1 MKLQF
6 KAEKRAE
13 QGTGASRRLRREG
26 RLPGII
32 YGGGEEALPIT
43 MDHNE
48 LYHLMRKEVF
58 HSSVLTVELGGK
70 KENVILRDAQW
81 HPYKPQVLHID
92 FLRIN
97 PKEKLHIKVP
107 LHFIN
112 GDACPAVKAIG
123 GIISHVINEVE
134 VTCLPKDLPEYI
146 EVDLGKLEAGHTAL
160 HLSSL
165 QLPKGVEVV
174 HHGGETDPL
183 VVSIFKRGGGSEGAA
198 EGAADGDAAA

>member
-32 YGGGEEALPIT
+32 YGAGEDAQPIT

-58 HSSVLTVELGGK
+58 HSSVLTVELDGK
-70 KENVILRDAQW
+70 KENVILRDSQW

-92 FLRIN
+92 FQVVDLAKPVRV
-97 PKEKLHIKVP
+97 KVP
-107 LHFIN
+107 LHLIN
-112 GDACPAVKAIG
+112 GDISPAVKLHSNR
-123 GIISHVINEVE
+123 ISQLATTVELLIKPNEIPE
-134 VTCLPKDLPEYI
+134 FLELDLKDLVGGQILHVSDVP
-146 EVDLGKLEAGHTAL
+146 LPAGAVSTAL
-160 HLSSL
+160 H
-165 QLPKGVEVV
+165 
-174 HHGGETDPL
+174 
-183 VVSIFKRGGGSEGAA
+183 RGANPA
-198 EGAADGDAAA
+198 VAAAGKKR